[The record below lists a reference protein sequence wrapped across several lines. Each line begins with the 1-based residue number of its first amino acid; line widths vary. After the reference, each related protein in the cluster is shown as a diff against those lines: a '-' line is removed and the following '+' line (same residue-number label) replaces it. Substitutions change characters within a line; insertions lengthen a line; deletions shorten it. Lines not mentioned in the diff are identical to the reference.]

1 MHLIKMARSVS
12 YVRVGRKSSLSLLCI
27 GALSPSVPESTLI
40 KREEECCNGRPVGP
54 NEMCC
59 SDVTSVPLASPTH
72 DSCCLQ
78 ADTLRGV
85 TYDSSRQYCDRNTG
99 RVRRLRPF
107 PRLRHLSSS
116 SSSLP
121 RLLPRLPS
129 FLSRSSFSKSSQR
142 VSSTAS
148 LLLLDGSSAES
159 SSLSSRFDGG
169 CQAGG
174 DDSGPAGGRARGR
187 EVGEAAR
194 CCGSVSYVA
203 SRQTCCRSI
212 LHDLPSHRTQ

>member
-1 MHLIKMARSVS
+1 M
-12 YVRVGRKSSLSLLCI
+12 LCI
-27 GALSPSVPESTLI
+27 GALSPSVPESRLI

-85 TYDSSRQYCDRNTG
+85 TYDSRRQYCDRNTG

-116 SSSLP
+116 SSSSSSSSLP
-121 RLLPRLPS
+121 RLLPRLSS
-129 FLSRSSFSKSSQR
+129 FLSRSSFSKSSRR
-142 VSSTAS
+142 VSSTTS

-159 SSLSSRFDGG
+159 SSSSSSSFDGG

-174 DDSGPAGGRARGR
+174 DESGPAGGRARGR
-187 EVGEAAR
+187 EAGEAAR
-194 CCGSVSYVA
+194 CCGSASYVA
-203 SRQTCCRSI
+203 SRQTCCRSV

>member
-1 MHLIKMARSVS
+1 M
-12 YVRVGRKSSLSLLCI
+12 LCI
-27 GALSPSVPESTLI
+27 GALSPSVPESRLI

-59 SDVTSVPLASPTH
+59 SDVTSVPLASPTY

-85 TYDSSRQYCDRNTG
+85 TYDSRRQYCDRNTG

-116 SSSLP
+116 SSSSSSSLP
-121 RLLPRLPS
+121 RLLPRLSS
-129 FLSRSSFSKSSQR
+129 FLSRSSFSKSSRR
-142 VSSTAS
+142 VSSTTS

-159 SSLSSRFDGG
+159 SSSSSSSFDGG

-174 DDSGPAGGRARGR
+174 DESGPAGGRARGR
-187 EVGEAAR
+187 EAGEAAR
-194 CCGSVSYVA
+194 CCGSASYVA
-203 SRQTCCRSI
+203 SRQTCCRSV